1 MPYPPFTD
9 DKGYNEVIKTMLPI
23 VSTMSFVILCV
34 TVVKR
39 VVEEKQSGAKVKHC
53 ELLKKHIEVLT
64 TVFIS
69 GTHETDGHG
78 GLDLLVKLDD

>member
-1 MPYPPFTD
+1 MPYPPYTD

-23 VSTMSFVILCV
+23 ISTMSFVILCV

-39 VVEEKQSGAKVKHC
+39 VVEEKQSGAKVKTK
-53 ELLKKHIEVLT
+53 LFKYIKIFDILS
-64 TVFIS
+64 S